1 MLKIENLS
9 VVLEKEI
16 FTKLSLTINKGEI
29 HAIMGPN
36 GVGKSTL
43 SKVIMGDDTYEI
55 TGGKI
60 VYNDVDITNFIPN
73 KRSEKGIFLLQQHPS
88 EIEGVTNYTLLY
100 NLYKN
105 KNSKAIASEFK
116 SKILDTMN
124 ELNFKEEMLY
134 RDVNVG
140 FSGGEKKKNEV
151 LQIDILKP
159 SLIILDELDSGLDV
173 DSLNLICKYLNEYK
187 KQNPNTAFLLITHYP
202 KILNLIKPN
211 FVHVMNNKK
220 IIKSSD
226 FSLALEIEKKGYE
239 FMTND
244 IRENSNNE

>member
-9 VVLEKEI
+9 VFLEKEI
-16 FTKLSLTINKGEI
+16 FNELTLNIDSGEI

-43 SKVIMGDDTYEI
+43 SKVIMGDDTYKVTNGTI
-55 TGGKI
+55 I
-60 VYNDVDITNFIPN
+60 YNDIDITNLEPN
-73 KRSEKGIFLLQQHPS
+73 VRSDNGIFLVQQHPS
-88 EIEGVTNYTLLY
+88 EINGVSNYTLLH

-105 KNSKAIASEFK
+105 KNPKGSTIEFK
-116 SKILDTMN
+116 KDIIDSMKK
-124 ELNFKEEMLY
+124 LNFKEELLY

-140 FSGGEKKKNEV
+140 FSGGEKKKNEI
-151 LQIDILKP
+151 LQIEILKP

-173 DSLNLICKYLNEYK
+173 DSLNIICEYLNEYK
-187 KQNPNTAFLLITHYP
+187 KNNPSTAILLITHYP

-211 FVHVMNNKK
+211 YVHVMNNKN

-244 IRENSNNE
+244 VREN